1 MIFEG
6 LKLMLVGMT
15 TVLLFLVVTIWLIKL
30 VSYLTRGAAATEL
43 AGIVAERTKQAEAR
57 RQKQLGSDTHQD
69 IAVIAAAV
77 ATFEAER
84 FAQKS

>member
-15 TVLLFLVVTIWLIKL
+15 TVLLFLIAMIMLIQL
-30 VSYLTRGAAATEL
+30 VSYLTRGVAQRELAAIEEERKQKAAA
-43 AGIVAERTKQAEAR
+43 
-57 RQKQLGSDTHQD
+57 RQKKKATAGNADED

-77 ATFEAER
+77 AAFEAER
-84 FAQKS
+84 YA